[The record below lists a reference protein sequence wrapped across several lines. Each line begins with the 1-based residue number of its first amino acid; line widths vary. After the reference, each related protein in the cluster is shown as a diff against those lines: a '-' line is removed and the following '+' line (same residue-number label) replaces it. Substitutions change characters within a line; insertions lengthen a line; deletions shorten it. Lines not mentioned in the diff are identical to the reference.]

1 MVCKSNGEKIF
12 NRFNIAI
19 LLIFSVLVF
28 YPIYYTFIASVS
40 DGWELARGRVILTPI
55 KINFK
60 AYSMIPSIDYFGVS
74 YLNTLYYTFFG
85 VLASLVIMLM
95 GAYPLSRKRLKGRH
109 LIGFFVS
116 FSLWFKAGFIP
127 FYLNMNSLNLLDTRS
142 GIIFGFAVNAFY
154 VIILRSY
161 FEGIPVEM
169 EEAAKIDGLSNF
181 GIFWRIMVPIAVPV
195 IVAIGMYC
203 VISRWNGYFYA
214 MILLKSMDKFPLQVL
229 LKKLIVEMQV
239 MLSVGGGSQVDYSRE
254 SLIYA
259 IIVLSNLPIF
269 VLFPFAQRYFLKGI
283 TVGSVKG

>member
-1 MVCKSNGEKIF
+1 MISQSRGEKLFNKLNVLFLVIF
-12 NRFNIAI
+12 TI
-19 LLIFSVLVF
+19 LVF
-28 YPIYYTFIASVS
+28 YPIYFSFIASIS
-40 DGWELARGRVILTPI
+40 DGWELTRGKVILTPV
-55 KINFK
+55 KINFN
-60 AYSMIPSIDYFGVS
+60 AYAMVPNIEYFGIS

-109 LIGFFVS
+109 FIAFFVT

-127 FYLNMNSLNLLDTRS
+127 FYLNMNSLHLLNTRA
-142 GIIFGFAVNAFY
+142 GIVFGFAVNAFY

-161 FEGIPVEM
+161 FEGIPGEL
-169 EEAAKIDGLSNF
+169 EEAAKIDGLSNW
-181 GIFWRIMVPIAVPV
+181 GIFLRIMVPVAVPV

-214 MILLKSMDKFPLQVL
+214 MILLKDMNKFPLQVL

-239 MLSVGGGSQVDYSRE
+239 MLSLGGGSQVDYTRE

-269 VLFPFAQRYFLKGI
+269 VLFPFAQRFFIKGI